1 MVNPQ
6 NLKLKTLL
14 LGSMVLALLLIISI
28 ISYINITGFSST
40 FNTLTEKELLPS
52 IVDKG
57 KLQIEYQLSE
67 PIILSRSI
75 AENTFIKQW
84 AEGDEPS
91 EVTASVVNYLQSFV
105 SNNGAAM
112 SFFVSDLSNN
122 YYTNKGFF
130 KQMSRSEP
138 RDSWFYN
145 SLASGKN
152 VALNMQVDET
162 TQNLT
167 VYVNV
172 LVKGEDGKTMGVAG
186 LGYDVSA
193 IINIVESA
201 KVGEAGFMFL
211 LNADN
216 QVVAHPDNSLIGK
229 PIDQLGFDSSLV
241 TGMKNSAEE
250 VSIGKGK
257 LGRQQMYVA
266 STMLGSIGWRLVTVL
281 PQAELTD
288 QVNSVVSNSIFSGIV
303 LAVIFI
309 LVFYY
314 IARSVSK
321 SITGVGDK
329 LNSMAASGGDLTL
342 KLDDSARNELGYLA
356 SGFNAILSKFAEL
369 VREITQAEQAI
380 STGVGQLKNIAE
392 ESVQLSDSQRQQTEM
407 VATAITE
414 IGQTISEV
422 SSIAQTTASDTSS
435 AVKDT
440 HSTNDV
446 IVQLSATMTDLA
458 ESMTDSEKSIS
469 ELANQADSINSV
481 VDVISGISEQTNL
494 LALNAAIEAARAGEQ
509 GRGFAVVADEVRT
522 LASRTQD
529 STEKIRTQIE
539 QLQTAAAASLAVTE
553 EGAKSSSALAEQA
566 VEASSSLTSIRNRF
580 DMISEGNI
588 QVAAATEE
596 QAAVVNSINESAQS
610 ISDMASTIHNSS
622 QSQISEVETLN
633 QRAEHMRRIISQFK
647 V

>member
-1 MVNPQ
+1 
-6 NLKLKTLL
+6 
-14 LGSMVLALLLIISI
+14 
-28 ISYINITGFSST
+28 
-40 FNTLTEKELLPS
+40 
-52 IVDKG
+52 
-57 KLQIEYQLSE
+57 
-67 PIILSRSI
+67 
-75 AENTFIKQW
+75 
-84 AEGDEPS
+84 
-91 EVTASVVNYLQSFV
+91 
-105 SNNGAAM
+105 
-112 SFFVSDLSNN
+112 
-122 YYTNKGFF
+122 
-130 KQMSRSEP
+130 
-138 RDSWFYN
+138 
-145 SLASGKN
+145 
-152 VALNMQVDET
+152 
-162 TQNLT
+162 
-167 VYVNV
+167 
-172 LVKGEDGKTMGVAG
+172 
-186 LGYDVSA
+186 
-193 IINIVESA
+193 
-201 KVGEAGFMFL
+201 GEAGFMFL

-216 QVVAHPDNSLIGK
+216 QIVAHPDHSLIGK

-241 TGMKNSAEE
+241 TSMKNSTEE
-250 VSIGKGK
+250 VSIVKGK
-257 LGRQQMYVA
+257 LERQQMYVA
-266 STMLGSIGWRLVTVL
+266 STTLGSIGWRLVTLL

-303 LAVIFI
+303 LALIFM
-309 LVFYY
+309 LVSYY

-369 VREITQAEQAI
+369 VREIIQAEQAI

-414 IGQTISEV
+414 MGQTISEV

-446 IVQLSATMTDLA
+446 MVQLSATMTDLA
-458 ESMTDSEKSIS
+458 GSMTGSEKSIA

-481 VDVISGISEQTNL
+481 VDVISDISEQTNL

-522 LASRTQD
+522 LASRTHD
-529 STEKIRTQIE
+529 SNEQIRTQIE
-539 QLQTAAAASLAVTE
+539 QLQEAAAASLAVTK

-622 QSQISEVETLN
+622 QSQIREVETLK